1 MRALFENKSRG
12 NISERTWGS
21 SLLLSPHAL
30 AGTGHGTPVKGTLVS
45 DLNEQRSTLS
55 DLLWSGPG
63 FFFLLFIFAQKAFYV
78 HNSRNVAAKFL
89 KHTRN
94 VSLLFE
100 RRIPRTGYHCTIM
113 AAGVRAIFGPCRQVA
128 GLVPKNRDGMTPRAG
143 PSRRARFMLRRRAHM
158 HMEWE

>member
-1 MRALFENKSRG
+1 MRALFDNKSRG
-12 NISERTWGS
+12 NISERAWGS

-30 AGTGHGTPVKGTLVS
+30 AGTGRGTPVEGTLFS

-55 DLLWSGPG
+55 DLWSGPVCS
-63 FFFLLFIFAQKAFYV
+63 FYIRAKAFYV
-78 HNSRNVAAKFL
+78 HNSRNVAAKLL

-94 VSLLFE
+94 VSLLSE
-100 RRIPRTGYHCTIM
+100 LRIPRTGYHCTIM
-113 AAGVRAIFGPCRQVA
+113 AAGVWAIFGPYRQVA
-128 GLVPKNRDGMTPRAG
+128 GLVPRNRDGMAPQAG